1 MPNTRGNLIA
11 NTDWVI
17 VGIYFL
23 LVIFGMLSIYSA
35 DYNTD
40 ISEFFNI
47 DRRSGKQFLWAFFS
61 IILGFG
67 IMKIDSKIF
76 QVLAY
81 PTYFLVLGMQIFV
94 ILFAKEVNGA
104 KAWLEIGAF
113 KIQPAEFSKFA
124 TALCLSVY
132 VSKLGFEDNKKHE
145 TITDLSKN
153 IGNIIKGKGLLS
165 LADIKFKT
173 HIIPLTII
181 TLPIIAILLQ
191 KDTGT
196 AIVFVALSFTL
207 FREGI
212 IGNIMYVALAVIFVT
227 ILTLLYDG
235 ATSFVFIGYLAI
247 FTYAFLIRNSTYGL
261 LSVAALVL
269 YIIIRIIF
277 DWDIY
282 FDMYA
287 ILAWILI
294 TGIQTLVI
302 KDAWKRTEKLT
313 LLLVFIL
320 TSLFIY
326 SVDLLYKILLPH
338 QRVRIDVLFG
348 KIEDPSVAFQTEQ
361 SLNAIG
367 SGGFFGK
374 GFLNGDL
381 TKGKWVPEQFTD
393 YIFCT
398 VGEEWGFLG
407 AFIVVTLMIGLIIR
421 IIQKAEKQRSR
432 IGRVYGYCVAAIL
445 FFHFLVNIGITIQL
459 MPVIGIPLPF
469 FSYGGS
475 SLLSFTVLL
484 FIFLRFD
491 SQRLDIL

>member
-1 MPNTRGNLIA
+1 
-11 NTDWVI
+11 
-17 VGIYFL
+17 
-23 LVIFGMLSIYSA
+23 
-35 DYNTD
+35 
-40 ISEFFNI
+40 
-47 DRRSGKQFLWAFFS
+47 
-61 IILGFG
+61 
-67 IMKIDSKIF
+67 
-76 QVLAY
+76 
-81 PTYFLVLGMQIFV
+81 
-94 ILFAKEVNGA
+94 
-104 KAWLEIGAF
+104 
-113 KIQPAEFSKFA
+113 
-124 TALCLSVY
+124 
-132 VSKLGFEDNKKHE
+132 
-145 TITDLSKN
+145 
-153 IGNIIKGKGLLS
+153 
-165 LADIKFKT
+165 
-173 HIIPLTII
+173 
-181 TLPIIAILLQ
+181 
-191 KDTGT
+191 
-196 AIVFVALSFTL
+196 
-207 FREGI
+207 
-212 IGNIMYVALAVIFVT
+212 
-227 ILTLLYDG
+227 
-235 ATSFVFIGYLAI
+235 
-247 FTYAFLIRNSTYGL
+247 
-261 LSVAALVL
+261 
-269 YIIIRIIF
+269 
-277 DWDIY
+277 
-282 FDMYA
+282 
-287 ILAWILI
+287 
-294 TGIQTLVI
+294 
-302 KDAWKRTEKLT
+302 
-313 LLLVFIL
+313 
-320 TSLFIY
+320 
-326 SVDLLYKILLPH
+326 VDLLYKILLPH